1 MNIKI
6 EQTNEKINS
15 IGGLALIGRQLMKIK
30 FSKNIKKLLKGMNK
44 RSDAILNSDI
54 LLSYIGLLCMG
65 STAFEDIEEYRTNTA
80 FKRMLGIKIVP
91 SSETLRQR
99 LDELAKLPEVFDIL
113 LEMNL
118 LLIRET
124 VLKETSVTG
133 MNLIVLDIDA
143 SPMDNS
149 GSSKEKVGNTYK
161 NFIGYCP
168 VFAYISENGYMLNCN
183 LRPGKDHS
191 MAGAIEFTKKCLE
204 ITDRLGITD
213 KILIRLDSG
222 YDAADLIE
230 VINDRCYYIIKR
242 NLRQESKYYW
252 LDHAKSHCSW
262 EKIREGKIRYTGFV
276 EHIKPAQRED
286 MQNINVVI
294 EAFETTIS
302 REGQHL
308 LIPEIYINTFWT
320 NLPLEPEEV
329 IELYHMHG
337 TSEQFHSELK
347 TDMDVER
354 LPSGKFETNSLV
366 LQLAQISY
374 NLLRRISI
382 DIVEFETVN
391 VSRRRIRTVLLKIIY
406 SACKFIFSGNY
417 YSLKFGLDN
426 KYYRAIKILYAKYA

>member
-1 MNIKI
+1 MSIKI

-54 LLSYIGLLCMG
+54 LLSYIGLLCMV
-65 STAFEDIEEYRTNTA
+65 STAFEDIEDYRNNTA
-80 FKRMLGIKIVP
+80 FKHMLGIKVVP
-91 SSETLRQR
+91 SAETLRQR
-99 LDELAKLPEVFDIL
+99 LNELALLPEVYDIL

-133 MNLIVLDIDA
+133 MNIIVLDIDA

-149 GSSKEKVGNTYK
+149 DSSKEKVGNTYK

-191 MAGAIEFTKKCLE
+191 MAGAVEFTKKCLE

-222 YDAADLIE
+222 YDAADLIA

-252 LDHAKSHCSW
+252 FDHAKSHCSW

-320 NLPLEPEEV
+320 NFPLEPEEV

-406 SACKFIFSGNY
+406 SACKFIFSGKY
-417 YSLKFGLDN
+417 FSLKFGLDN
-426 KYYRAIKILYAKYA
+426 KYYRPIKILYAKYA

>member
-354 LPSGKFETNSLV
+354 LPSGKLK
-366 LQLAQISY
+366 Q
-374 NLLRRISI
+374 
-382 DIVEFETVN
+382 
-391 VSRRRIRTVLLKIIY
+391 TVLSFNLH
-406 SACKFIFSGNY
+406 
-417 YSLKFGLDN
+417 
-426 KYYRAIKILYAKYA
+426 KYHITC